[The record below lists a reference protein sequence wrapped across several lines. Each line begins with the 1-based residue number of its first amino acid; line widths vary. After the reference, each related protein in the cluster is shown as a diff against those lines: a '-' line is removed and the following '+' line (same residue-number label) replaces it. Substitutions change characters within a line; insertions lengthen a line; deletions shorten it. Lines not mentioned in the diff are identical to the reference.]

1 MSSTS
6 RPDPKA
12 LAACGRQSQTVGWR
26 PAIGLGII
34 GLALAAAG
42 LKGANKP
49 GVSGRGVTV
58 GGLVT
63 ALLGTI
69 LGGVV
74 LGGVAAI
81 VNNKS
86 QLDRIQTYIDD
97 ARAKLLSSSEVRNS
111 VPGQ

>member
-1 MSSTS
+1 M
-6 RPDPKA
+6 
-12 LAACGRQSQTVGWR
+12 
-26 PAIGLGII
+26 
-34 GLALAAAG
+34 LAAAG

-49 GVSGRGVTV
+49 AVSGRGVAV

-81 VNNKS
+81 VNNQS

-97 ARAKLLSSSEVRNS
+97 ARAKLPSSSEVRTS

>member
-1 MSSTS
+1 M
-6 RPDPKA
+6 
-12 LAACGRQSQTVGWR
+12 
-26 PAIGLGII
+26 
-34 GLALAAAG
+34 
-42 LKGANKP
+42 
-49 GVSGRGVTV
+49 
-58 GGLVT
+58 T

-81 VNNKS
+81 VNNQS

-97 ARAKLLSSSEVRNS
+97 ARAKLVSSFEVRNS